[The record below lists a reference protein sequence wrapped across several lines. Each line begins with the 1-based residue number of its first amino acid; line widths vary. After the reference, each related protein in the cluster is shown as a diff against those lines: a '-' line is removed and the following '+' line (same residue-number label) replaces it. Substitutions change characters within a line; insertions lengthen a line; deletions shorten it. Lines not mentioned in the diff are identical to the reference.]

1 MSLPPENRSH
11 PNDDMASNWEFIKDM
26 KMNIETIDK
35 LETICGETR
44 HGFDYERLIEAM
56 ANDDD
61 SRIAGCVY
69 RLMFANRISDLPRLR
84 DSLLDAV
91 ADYFDL
97 DDEINADEVD
107 YAEPCYGDFKAE
119 RQAEIP

>member
-1 MSLPPENRSH
+1 
-11 PNDDMASNWEFIKDM
+11 
-26 KMNIETIDK
+26 MNIETIDK

-69 RLMFANRISDLPRLR
+69 RLMFATRDSDLPKLR

-91 ADYFDL
+91 ADYYDL
-97 DDEINADEVD
+97 DDETNAEQVD
-107 YAEPCYGDFKAE
+107 YAEPAYGDFSAE
-119 RQAEIP
+119 KQVKVA